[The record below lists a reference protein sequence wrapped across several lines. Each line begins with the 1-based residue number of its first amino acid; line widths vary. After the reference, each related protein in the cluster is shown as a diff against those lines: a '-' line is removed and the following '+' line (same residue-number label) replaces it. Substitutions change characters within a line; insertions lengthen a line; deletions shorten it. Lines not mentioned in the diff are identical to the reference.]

1 MVTYRLPALA
11 REPSDEDGY
20 DHNHDSCPHEEHSH
34 GFDQKA
40 EDASKKADEY
50 ADNKPDSD
58 RAHKIPHIQQ
68 NSLE

>member
-1 MVTYRLPALA
+1 VVTSRLPALA

-20 DHNHDSCPHEEHSH
+20 AHNHDSCPYEERSH

-40 EDASKKADEY
+40 EDTSKKADEY
-50 ADNKPDSD
+50 ADDKQDSD
-58 RAHKIPHIQQ
+58 RTHKIPHNQQ